1 MWSDPNWKWRCWKWE
16 RRRCS
21 VIRMPDL
28 SKAICYYRTREARWL
43 LIIVVFLGFA
53 YTTFETISGIN
64 QGLQWDQLM
73 YFQGRYGPA
82 AAPLVIWPLLAFFF
96 VILLL
101 LNAPALF
108 YSGPTLAISKEGI
121 YFEFLGGNLIL
132 IGWDDI
138 ARFFGRDVTS
148 LRGRTTTI
156 HNIFIELKDSH
167 QTLEHIRE
175 RLGTVPFVFGL
186 QFAFRDPT
194 KPLRIIAD
202 NIENATRDQILDQ
215 LGTHLS
221 EYRKQHSVKGTPI
234 L

>member
-1 MWSDPNWKWRCWKWE
+1 
-16 RRRCS
+16 
-21 VIRMPDL
+21 VITKPDL
-28 SKAICYYRTREARWL
+28 SKAICYYRTRESRWL

-53 YTTFETISGIN
+53 YTTYETISGIN
-64 QGLQWDQLM
+64 QGLQWNQLM
-73 YFQGRYGPA
+73 YYQSRFGQA
-82 AAPLVIWPLLAFFF
+82 ATPLVVWPLLAFF
-96 VILLL
+96 LLIFL
-101 LNAPALF
+101 IISVPTFF

-121 YFEFLGGNLIL
+121 YFEFLSGNLIY

-138 ARFFGRDVTS
+138 ARLTASDVTW
-148 LRGRTTTI
+148 RGSTI
-156 HNIFIELKDSH
+156 HNIFIELKDSR

-221 EYRKQHSVKGTPI
+221 EYRKHNSEKV
-234 L
+234 